1 MTDRTLLEA
10 YHLENLYFFARLCV
24 HMFSKGRRSWNIIPT
39 ILVRVMVSENIQEKK
54 NNTPTSE
61 QEEDESHDQGI
72 AKVEDGAGQSG
83 DLQLG
88 EEVMNGVDEEIKSSE
103 AACQEGT
110 PLPVVVLCRRDKVR
124 CLEKHGEEKYVQ
136 QALTEC

>member
-1 MTDRTLLEA
+1 
-10 YHLENLYFFARLCV
+10 
-24 HMFSKGRRSWNIIPT
+24 MFTCSVKAEGPGRAFPFRILAINRRIPT
-39 ILVRVMVSENIQEKK
+39 IPVRVMVSENIQEKK
-54 NNTPTSE
+54 KNTPTSE

-83 DLQLG
+83 DLQLR